1 MNHSWG
7 ENHKTTRQRSSHTNV
22 HGIYSSISNEIA
34 SRIERKRGRAM
45 VKANCSNYLCWK
57 SKRAFLPAGSKQH
70 GSKSWRRECT
80 PFLPQVPTLLL
91 LGHHFLAAGFHLG
104 AVCCSLLLREEI
116 LIWGIAWETCRPVGS
131 ASGVVC
137 LCRGARLNQNWFS
150 TGLFGRN
157 SLENDY
163 PEKTWCWGGKHSPLI
178 PAAICSFVINPIG
191 WQEG

>member
-7 ENHKTTRQRSSHTNV
+7 ENHKTTRHRSSHTNV

-57 SKRAFLPAGSKQH
+57 SKRVFLPAGSKQH
-70 GSKSWRRECT
+70 GSKNWRRECT

-104 AVCCSLLLREEI
+104 AVCCSLLLWEEI
-116 LIWGIAWETCRPVGS
+116 LIWGIPWETCRPVGPAQWCCVPVLRS
-131 ASGVVC
+131 
-137 LCRGARLNQNWFS
+137 S
-150 TGLFGRN
+150 T
-157 SLENDY
+157 E
-163 PEKTWCWGGKHSPLI
+163 
-178 PAAICSFVINPIG
+178 PALVLHRSV
-191 WQEG
+191 WQEQSGKWLSWEDLMLGRKTQPFNSSCHLQFCY